1 MSLQQEFPEIADF
14 LISFKKGLSFPQK
27 SANGLTPQ
35 IYWRNKIVL
44 IGKQYVYKIS
54 DSQEALGRL
63 IICKMAKRQKLKSF
77 VELVGIEKYSTKDL
91 IVTREEKLEKCSA
104 LDLQL
109 FLKDPKTTEF
119 LAKSGIYQEAI
130 HERNIGKKGNLIQT
144 FDFFG
149 NYFVKQENDIL
160 LLVNQVQEPIYS
172 IERSALFE

>member
-91 IVTREEKLEKCSA
+91 IVTRE
-104 LDLQL
+104 
-109 FLKDPKTTEF
+109 
-119 LAKSGIYQEAI
+119 
-130 HERNIGKKGNLIQT
+130 KKVRKMFNFRFIA
-144 FDFFG
+144 FS
-149 NYFVKQENDIL
+149 KR
-160 LLVNQVQEPIYS
+160 P
-172 IERSALFE
+172 